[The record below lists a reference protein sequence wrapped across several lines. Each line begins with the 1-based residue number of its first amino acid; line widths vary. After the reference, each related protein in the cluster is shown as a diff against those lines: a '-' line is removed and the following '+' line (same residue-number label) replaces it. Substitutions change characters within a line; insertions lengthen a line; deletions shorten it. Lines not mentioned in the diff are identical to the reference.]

1 MALTARQTPM
11 ELAAAIYSDLSYVE
25 MASRATRVGE
35 GTKMGKKIKSWK
47 DRLFVLRDG
56 FLVYYESESD
66 REPKGVIRLHNAQLS
81 RGEDT
86 ARYGNILKVRRSLRR
101 GWFALP
107 PLPVRWM
114 SVPLF
119 PAACVPVFSAHT
131 ITRDHTRSH
140 AITHDHP
147 QPHPRNL
154 ADHGVPGRVRGAA
167 RVFDFVCVTGRSGRV
182 DRYGG
187 GGRRVPALRAGGRG
201 LGWLGVCTVGDS
213 L

>member
-140 AITHDHP
+140 TTTHNHTRAIWQIMAFP
-147 QPHPRNL
+147 GGSGAPREYSISF
-154 ADHGVPGRVRGAA
+154 ASPGDLDEWIDMVEAA
-167 RVFDFVCVTGRSGRV
+167 AAS
-182 DRYGG
+182 
-187 GGRRVPALRAGGRG
+187 PL
-201 LGWLGVCTVGDS
+201 
-213 L
+213 